1 MPMAD
6 IVAGAG
12 CPNAMAGEV
21 TASRPYDKVGLTRA
35 RLLETF
41 LGLEL
46 PFIFCW
52 GVAFARSFAPRV
64 PSRVTPSAAG
74 LKAI

>member
-1 MPMAD
+1 MPMAY

-21 TASRPYDKVGLTRA
+21 TASRPYDKFGLTRA

-46 PFIFCW
+46 PFIFW

-64 PSRVTPSAAG
+64 PSRVTPFAAE